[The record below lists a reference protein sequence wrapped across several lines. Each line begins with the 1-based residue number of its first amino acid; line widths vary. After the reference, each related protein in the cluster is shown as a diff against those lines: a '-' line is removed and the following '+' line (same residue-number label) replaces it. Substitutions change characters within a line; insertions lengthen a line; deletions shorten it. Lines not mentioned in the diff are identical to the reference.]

1 MGQTINYAESTR
13 KLLGFIKDINLED
26 VENLQCY
33 MDKFD
38 HIRMQKGFILDAFYT
53 SALNGGHYQLYARRE
68 DASEPFVY
76 SAYQKPSNPSTKIG
90 ENIDFKEYEDE
101 NCNDEF

>member
-1 MGQTINYAESTR
+1 MKEEINYAASAR
-13 KLLGFIKDINLED
+13 KLLGIIKDIDLKN

-33 MDKFD
+33 MDNFD
-38 HIRMQKGFILDAFYT
+38 HIRMRKGFVLDAFYEGERWGA
-53 SALNGGHYQLYARRE
+53 SYQLYARKE
-68 DASEPFVY
+68 NASEPFVY

>member
-1 MGQTINYAESTR
+1 MGQSINYAESAR
-13 KLLGFIKDINLED
+13 KLLGILKDIRLND

-33 MDKFD
+33 MDNFD
-38 HIRMQKGFILDAFYT
+38 HIRMRKGFVLDAF
-53 SALNGGHYQLYARRE
+53 SEGERWGANYQLYARRE
-68 DASEPFVY
+68 DASEPFIY

-90 ENIDFKEYEDE
+90 ENIDFNEYEDE